1 MSAKKERYRKYP
13 HSYVLS
19 DLFRLYRDMGEG
31 IPGRR
36 RVGRSG
42 RWEVVSIK
50 ACWADMLYCLE
61 VEVERETRR
70 SASPFNGEHDASAS

>member
-42 RWEVVSIK
+42 RWEVISIK

-61 VEVERETRR
+61 VEADREARR
-70 SASPFNGEHDASAS
+70 SAPSSNRENDASAS